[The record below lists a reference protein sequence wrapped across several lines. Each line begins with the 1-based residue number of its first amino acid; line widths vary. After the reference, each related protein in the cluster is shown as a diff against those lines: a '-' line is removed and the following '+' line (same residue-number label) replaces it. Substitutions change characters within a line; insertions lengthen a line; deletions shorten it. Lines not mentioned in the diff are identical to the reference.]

1 MKKRKQTCFRDE
13 IRKSLIFHALAPCFI
28 SLVVLLLVFTA
39 VGSQQI
45 IRKSRTMLE
54 HFSGEFEGVID
65 SYVDENKRMAG
76 ELDVEQFKGLPT
88 YKTEAVSEIYR
99 HSCANKAWLKSFLS
113 SPSNFTYRGD
123 YYLFDR
129 DRNLV
134 FSTNSQSNV
143 IQYIGNYLPWN
154 TTDQNDS
161 KNDCIFI
168 YDNTVIDGRALPAW
182 LMFQTVVKDGR
193 LQGYSGFV
201 LKADAFKERLGN
213 MEQPVLLI
221 NKFNRLFTDGVSR
234 FQNDRGKLVE
244 EFRDGGSMV
253 HLENRWYY
261 TDSVSVLDEEASV
274 QVIYDCTSFVQ
285 LCLMSLVLVGFLA
298 LAVTLAIYRSAGKVA
313 DKKTEI
319 IYDLIGALDQVEKG
333 DLDVS
338 LEITSGDEF
347 ERIGHSFNTMIGSI
361 RHLLARHQEL
371 AKENMLAT
379 VQILES
385 QFNPHFLFNT
395 LESIRYMIKFGPGEA
410 EKMLVSL
417 SRMLRYSIQN
427 GKDVVT
433 VKEEMDFISRYLQV
447 MLYRY
452 GDRLRYSIDLEEGSR
467 NASIPR
473 MTLQPIVENSI
484 KYGFGEDRD
493 CLEIRISTRIQNEV
507 LSVIISDDG
516 VGIRTELL
524 EKLKAN
530 LDQGQNQTDHI
541 GIYNVH
547 KRIRLV
553 YGSGYG
559 VGIDSEM
566 EKGTV
571 VTLRVPCEE

>member
-1 MKKRKQTCFRDE
+1 MEKRKQTCFRDE

-45 IRKSRTMLE
+45 IRKSRAMLE
-54 HFSGEFEGVID
+54 HFSAEFEGVID
-65 SYVDENKRMAG
+65 SYVDENKKMAG
-76 ELDVEQFKGLPT
+76 ELDVELFKGQPS
-88 YKTEAVSEIYR
+88 YKTEAVSDIYR
-99 HSCANKAWLKSFLS
+99 FL
-113 SPSNFTYRGD
+113 NGQVYRGD
-123 YYLFDR
+123 YYLFDQE
-129 DRNLV
+129 RNLV
-134 FSTNSQSNV
+134 FSTNSQPNV

-234 FQNDRGKLVE
+234 FQNDRGKLAE
-244 EFRDGGSMV
+244 EFRGGGMV

-261 TDSVSVLDEEASV
+261 TGSVSVLDEEASV

-371 AKENMLAT
+371 AKENLLAT

-467 NASIPR
+467 GASIPR

-493 CLEIRISTRIQNEV
+493 CLEIRISTRIQKGV
-507 LSVIISDDG
+507 LSVIIADDG
-516 VGIRTELL
+516 VGIRPELL
-524 EKLKAN
+524 EELKAN

-553 YGSGYG
+553 YGSRYG
-559 VGIDSEM
+559 VGIDSKIE
-566 EKGTV
+566 EGTV

>member
-45 IRKSRTMLE
+45 IRKSRTMME
-54 HFSGEFEGVID
+54 HFSREFEGVID

-76 ELDVEQFKGLPT
+76 ELDMELFKAQPA
-88 YKTEAVSEIYR
+88 YKTESVSEIYR
-99 HSCANKAWLKSFLS
+99 FL
-113 SPSNFTYRGD
+113 NGQVYRGD
-123 YYLFDR
+123 YYLFDQE
-129 DRNLV
+129 RNLV
-134 FSTNSQSNV
+134 FSTNSQANV

-168 YDNTVIDGRALPAW
+168 YDNTVIDGRSLPAW

-244 EFRDGGSMV
+244 EFRDGGIMV

-261 TDSVSVLDEEASV
+261 TDSVSVLDGEASV

-285 LCLMSLVLVGFLA
+285 LCFMSLVLVGFLA

-338 LEITSGDEF
+338 LNITSGDEF

-452 GDRLRYSIDLEEGSR
+452 GDRLKYSIDLEEGSR
-467 NASIPR
+467 GASIPR
-473 MTLQPIVENSI
+473 MILQPIVENSI

-493 CLEIRISTRIQNEV
+493 CLEIRISTRIQEGV

-516 VGIRTELL
+516 VGIRPKLL
-524 EKLKAN
+524 EELRAN

-553 YGSGYG
+553 YGSRYG
-559 VGIDSEM
+559 VDIDSIM

-571 VTLRVPCEE
+571 VTLRVPREE

>member
-1 MKKRKQTCFRDE
+1 MEKRKQTCFRDE

-45 IRKSRTMLE
+45 IRKSRAMLE
-54 HFSGEFEGVID
+54 HFSAEFEGVID
-65 SYVDENKRMAG
+65 SYVDENKKMAG
-76 ELDVEQFKGLPT
+76 ELDVELFKGRPS
-88 YKTEAVSEIYR
+88 YKTEAVSDIYR
-99 HSCANKAWLKSFLS
+99 FL
-113 SPSNFTYRGD
+113 NGQVYRGD
-123 YYLFDR
+123 YYLFDQE
-129 DRNLV
+129 RNLV
-134 FSTNSQSNV
+134 FSTNSQPNV

-234 FQNDRGKLVE
+234 FQNDRGKLAE
-244 EFRDGGSMV
+244 EFRGGGMV

-261 TDSVSVLDEEASV
+261 TGSVSVLDEEASV

-285 LCLMSLVLVGFLA
+285 LCLMSLVLMGFLA

-371 AKENMLAT
+371 AKENLLAT

-467 NASIPR
+467 GASIPR

-493 CLEIRISTRIQNEV
+493 CLEIRISTRIQKGV
-507 LSVIISDDG
+507 LSVIIADDG
-516 VGIRTELL
+516 VGIRPELL
-524 EKLKAN
+524 EELKAN

-553 YGSGYG
+553 YGSRYG
-559 VGIDSEM
+559 VGIDSKIE
-566 EKGTV
+566 EGTV

>member
-1 MKKRKQTCFRDE
+1 MEKRKQTCFRDE

-45 IRKSRTMLE
+45 IRKSRAMLE
-54 HFSGEFEGVID
+54 HFSAEFEGVID
-65 SYVDENKRMAG
+65 SYVDENKKMAG
-76 ELDVEQFKGLPT
+76 ELDVELFKGRPS
-88 YKTEAVSEIYR
+88 YKTEAVSDIYR
-99 HSCANKAWLKSFLS
+99 FL
-113 SPSNFTYRGD
+113 NGQVYRGD
-123 YYLFDR
+123 YYLFDQE
-129 DRNLV
+129 RNLV
-134 FSTNSQSNV
+134 FSTNSQPNV

-244 EFRDGGSMV
+244 EFRGSSMV

-261 TDSVSVLDEEASV
+261 TGSVSVLDEEASV

-333 DLDVS
+333 DLDVF
-338 LEITSGDEF
+338 LKITSGDEF

-371 AKENMLAT
+371 AKENLLAT

-467 NASIPR
+467 GASIPR

-493 CLEIRISTRIQNEV
+493 SLEIRISTRIQKGV
-507 LSVIISDDG
+507 LSVIIADDG
-516 VGIRTELL
+516 VGIRPELL
-524 EKLKAN
+524 EELKAN

-553 YGSGYG
+553 YGSRYG
-559 VGIDSEM
+559 VGIDSKIE
-566 EKGTV
+566 EGTV

>member
-1 MKKRKQTCFRDE
+1 MEKRKQTCFRDE

-45 IRKSRTMLE
+45 IRKSRAMLE
-54 HFSGEFEGVID
+54 HFSAEFEGVID
-65 SYVDENKRMAG
+65 SYVDENKKMAG
-76 ELDVEQFKGLPT
+76 ELDVELFKGRPS
-88 YKTEAVSEIYR
+88 YKTEAVSDIYR
-99 HSCANKAWLKSFLS
+99 FL
-113 SPSNFTYRGD
+113 NGQVYRGD
-123 YYLFDR
+123 YYLFDQE
-129 DRNLV
+129 RNLV
-134 FSTNSQSNV
+134 FSTNSQPNV

-234 FQNDRGKLVE
+234 FQNDRGKLAE
-244 EFRDGGSMV
+244 EFRGGGMV

-261 TDSVSVLDEEASV
+261 TGSVSVLDEEASV

-285 LCLMSLVLVGFLA
+285 LCLMSLVLMGFLA

-338 LEITSGDEF
+338 LKITSGDEF

-371 AKENMLAT
+371 AKENLLAT

-473 MTLQPIVENSI
+473 MALQPIVENSI

-507 LSVIISDDG
+507 LSVIILDDG
-516 VGIRTELL
+516 VGISTELL

>member
-1 MKKRKQTCFRDE
+1 MEKRKQTCFRDE

-45 IRKSRTMLE
+45 IRKSRAMLE
-54 HFSGEFEGVID
+54 HFSAEFEGVID
-65 SYVDENKRMAG
+65 SYVDENKKMAG
-76 ELDVEQFKGLPT
+76 ELDVELFKGRPS
-88 YKTEAVSEIYR
+88 YKTEAVSDIYR
-99 HSCANKAWLKSFLS
+99 FL
-113 SPSNFTYRGD
+113 NGQVYRGD
-123 YYLFDR
+123 YYLFDQE
-129 DRNLV
+129 RNLV
-134 FSTNSQSNV
+134 FSTNSQPNV

-234 FQNDRGKLVE
+234 FQNDRGKLAE
-244 EFRDGGSMV
+244 EFRGGGMV

-261 TDSVSVLDEEASV
+261 TGSVSVLDEEASV

-285 LCLMSLVLVGFLA
+285 LCLMSLVLMGFLA

-338 LEITSGDEF
+338 LKITSGDEF

-371 AKENMLAT
+371 AKENLLAT

-467 NASIPR
+467 GASIPR

-493 CLEIRISTRIQNEV
+493 CLEIRISTRIQKGV
-507 LSVIISDDG
+507 LSVIIADDG
-516 VGIRTELL
+516 VGIRPELL
-524 EKLKAN
+524 EELKAN

-541 GIYNVH
+541 DIYNVH

-553 YGSGYG
+553 YGSRYG
-559 VGIDSEM
+559 VGIDSKIE
-566 EKGTV
+566 EGTV

>member
-1 MKKRKQTCFRDE
+1 MEKRKQTCFRDE

-45 IRKSRTMLE
+45 IRKSRAMLE
-54 HFSGEFEGVID
+54 HFSAEFEGVID
-65 SYVDENKRMAG
+65 SYVDENKKMAG
-76 ELDVEQFKGLPT
+76 ELDVELFKGRPS
-88 YKTEAVSEIYR
+88 YKTEAVSDIYR
-99 HSCANKAWLKSFLS
+99 FL
-113 SPSNFTYRGD
+113 NGQVYRGD
-123 YYLFDR
+123 YYLFDQE
-129 DRNLV
+129 RNLV
-134 FSTNSQSNV
+134 FSTNSQPNV

-234 FQNDRGKLVE
+234 FQNDRGKLAE
-244 EFRDGGSMV
+244 EFRGGMV

-261 TDSVSVLDEEASV
+261 TGSVSVLDEEASV

-285 LCLMSLVLVGFLA
+285 LCLMSLVLMGFLA

-338 LEITSGDEF
+338 LKITSGDEF

-371 AKENMLAT
+371 AKENLLAT

-467 NASIPR
+467 GASIPR

-493 CLEIRISTRIQNEV
+493 CLEIRISTRIQKGV
-507 LSVIISDDG
+507 LSVIIADDG
-516 VGIRTELL
+516 VGIRPELL
-524 EKLKAN
+524 EELKAN

-553 YGSGYG
+553 YGSRYG
-559 VGIDSEM
+559 VGIDSKIE
-566 EKGTV
+566 EGTV

>member
-45 IRKSRTMLE
+45 IRKSRAMLE
-54 HFSGEFEGVID
+54 HFSAEFEGVID
-65 SYVDENKRMAG
+65 SYVDENKKMAG
-76 ELDVEQFKGLPT
+76 ELDVELFKGRPS
-88 YKTEAVSEIYR
+88 YKTEAVSDIYR
-99 HSCANKAWLKSFLS
+99 FL
-113 SPSNFTYRGD
+113 NGQVYRGD
-123 YYLFDR
+123 YYLFDQE
-129 DRNLV
+129 RNLV
-134 FSTNSQSNV
+134 FSTNSQPNV

-234 FQNDRGKLVE
+234 FQNDRGKLAE
-244 EFRDGGSMV
+244 EFRGGGMV

-261 TDSVSVLDEEASV
+261 TGSVSVLDEEASV

-285 LCLMSLVLVGFLA
+285 LCLMSLVLMGFLA

-338 LEITSGDEF
+338 LKITSGDEF

-467 NASIPR
+467 GASIPR

-484 KYGFGEDRD
+484 KNGFGEDRD
-493 CLEIRISTRIQNEV
+493 CLEIRISTRIQKGV
-507 LSVIISDDG
+507 LSVIIADDG
-516 VGIRTELL
+516 VGIRPELL
-524 EKLKAN
+524 EELKAN

-553 YGSGYG
+553 YGSRYG
-559 VGIDSEM
+559 VGIDSKIE
-566 EKGTV
+566 EGTV

>member
-1 MKKRKQTCFRDE
+1 MEKRKQTCFRDE

-76 ELDVEQFKGLPT
+76 ELDVEQFKGLSS

-99 HSCANKAWLKSFLS
+99 FL
-113 SPSNFTYRGD
+113 NGQVYRGD

-395 LESIRYMIKFGPGEA
+395 LESIRYMIKFGPGEE

-473 MTLQPIVENSI
+473 MALQPIVENSI

-516 VGIRTELL
+516 VGISTELL

>member
-1 MKKRKQTCFRDE
+1 MEKRKQTCFRDE

-45 IRKSRTMLE
+45 IRKSRAMLE
-54 HFSGEFEGVID
+54 HFSAEFEGVID
-65 SYVDENKRMAG
+65 SYVDENKKMAG
-76 ELDVEQFKGLPT
+76 ELDVELFKGQPS
-88 YKTEAVSEIYR
+88 YKTEAVSDIYR
-99 HSCANKAWLKSFLS
+99 FL
-113 SPSNFTYRGD
+113 NGQVYRGD
-123 YYLFDR
+123 YYLFDQE
-129 DRNLV
+129 RNLV
-134 FSTNSQSNV
+134 FSTNSQPNV

-234 FQNDRGKLVE
+234 FQNDRGKLAE
-244 EFRDGGSMV
+244 EFRGGGMV

-261 TDSVSVLDEEASV
+261 TGSVSVLDEEASV

-285 LCLMSLVLVGFLA
+285 ICLMSLVLMGFLA

-467 NASIPR
+467 GASIPR

-493 CLEIRISTRIQNEV
+493 CLEIRISTRIQKGV
-507 LSVIISDDG
+507 LSVIIADDG
-516 VGIRTELL
+516 VGIRPELL
-524 EKLKAN
+524 EELKAN

>member
-76 ELDVEQFKGLPT
+76 ELDVEQFKGLPS

-99 HSCANKAWLKSFLS
+99 FL
-113 SPSNFTYRGD
+113 NGQVYRGD

-379 VQILES
+379 VQILEYRS
-385 QFNPHFLFNT
+385 SDKPGTGNT

-473 MTLQPIVENSI
+473 MALQPIVENSI

-507 LSVIISDDG
+507 LFVIISDDG
-516 VGIRTELL
+516 VGISTELL
-524 EKLKAN
+524 ERLKAN

>member
-1 MKKRKQTCFRDE
+1 MEKRKQTCFRDE

-45 IRKSRTMLE
+45 IRKSRAMLE
-54 HFSGEFEGVID
+54 HFSAEFEGVID
-65 SYVDENKRMAG
+65 SYVDENKKMAG
-76 ELDVEQFKGLPT
+76 ELDVELFKGRPS
-88 YKTEAVSEIYR
+88 YKTEAVSDIYR
-99 HSCANKAWLKSFLS
+99 FL
-113 SPSNFTYRGD
+113 NGQVYRGD
-123 YYLFDR
+123 YYLFDQE
-129 DRNLV
+129 RNLV
-134 FSTNSQSNV
+134 FSTNSQPNV

-234 FQNDRGKLVE
+234 FQNDRGKLAE
-244 EFRDGGSMV
+244 EFRGGGMV

-261 TDSVSVLDEEASV
+261 TGSVSVLDEEASV

-285 LCLMSLVLVGFLA
+285 LCLMSLVLMGFLA

-452 GDRLRYSIDLEEGSR
+452 GDRLKYSIDLEEGSKG
-467 NASIPR
+467 ASIPR

-493 CLEIRISTRIQNEV
+493 CLEIRISTRIQKGV
-507 LSVIISDDG
+507 LSVIIADDG
-516 VGIRTELL
+516 VGIRPELL
-524 EKLKAN
+524 EELKAN

>member
-45 IRKSRTMLE
+45 IRKSRTMME
-54 HFSGEFEGVID
+54 HFSREFEGVID

-76 ELDVEQFKGLPT
+76 ELDMELFKAQPA
-88 YKTEAVSEIYR
+88 YKTESVSEIYR
-99 HSCANKAWLKSFLS
+99 FL
-113 SPSNFTYRGD
+113 NGQVYRGD
-123 YYLFDR
+123 YYLFDQE
-129 DRNLV
+129 RNLV
-134 FSTNSQSNV
+134 FSTNSQANV

-168 YDNTVIDGRALPAW
+168 YDNTVIDGRSLPAW

-244 EFRDGGSMV
+244 EFRDGGIMV

-261 TDSVSVLDEEASV
+261 TDSVSVLDGEASV

-285 LCLMSLVLVGFLA
+285 LCFMSLVLVGFLA

-338 LEITSGDEF
+338 LNITSGDEF

-452 GDRLRYSIDLEEGSR
+452 GDRLKYSIDLEAGSR
-467 NASIPR
+467 GASIPR
-473 MTLQPIVENSI
+473 MILQPIVENSI

-493 CLEIRISTRIQNEV
+493 CLEIRISTRIQEGV

-516 VGIRTELL
+516 VGIRPKLL
-524 EKLKAN
+524 EELRAN

-553 YGSGYG
+553 YGSRYG
-559 VGIDSEM
+559 VDIDSIM

-571 VTLRVPCEE
+571 VTLRVPREE

>member
-1 MKKRKQTCFRDE
+1 MEKRKQTCFRDE

-45 IRKSRTMLE
+45 IRKSRAMLE
-54 HFSGEFEGVID
+54 HFSAEFEGVID
-65 SYVDENKRMAG
+65 SYVDENKKMAG
-76 ELDVEQFKGLPT
+76 ELDVELFKGRPS
-88 YKTEAVSEIYR
+88 YKTEAVSDIYR
-99 HSCANKAWLKSFLS
+99 FL
-113 SPSNFTYRGD
+113 NGQVYRGD
-123 YYLFDR
+123 YYLFDQE
-129 DRNLV
+129 RNLV
-134 FSTNSQSNV
+134 FSTNSQPNV

-234 FQNDRGKLVE
+234 FQNDRGKLAE
-244 EFRDGGSMV
+244 EFRGGGMV

-261 TDSVSVLDEEASV
+261 TGSVSVLDEEASV

-285 LCLMSLVLVGFLA
+285 LCLMSLVLMGFLA

-338 LEITSGDEF
+338 LKITSGDEF

-371 AKENMLAT
+371 AKENLLAT

-467 NASIPR
+467 GASIPR

-553 YGSGYG
+553 YGSRYG
-559 VGIDSEM
+559 VGIDSKIE
-566 EKGTV
+566 EGTV

>member
-1 MKKRKQTCFRDE
+1 MEKRKQTCFRDE

-45 IRKSRTMLE
+45 IRKSRAMLE
-54 HFSGEFEGVID
+54 HFSAEFEGVID
-65 SYVDENKRMAG
+65 SYVDENKKMAG
-76 ELDVEQFKGLPT
+76 ELDVELFKGRPS
-88 YKTEAVSEIYR
+88 YKTEAVSDIYR
-99 HSCANKAWLKSFLS
+99 FL
-113 SPSNFTYRGD
+113 NGQVYRGD
-123 YYLFDR
+123 YYLFDQE
-129 DRNLV
+129 RNLV
-134 FSTNSQSNV
+134 FSTNSQPNV

-234 FQNDRGKLVE
+234 FQNDRGKLAE
-244 EFRDGGSMV
+244 EFRGGGMV

-261 TDSVSVLDEEASV
+261 TGSVSVLDEEASV

-298 LAVTLAIYRSAGKVA
+298 LAVTLAIYRSVGKVA

-338 LEITSGDEF
+338 LKITSGDEF

-371 AKENMLAT
+371 AKENLLAT

-467 NASIPR
+467 GASIPR

-493 CLEIRISTRIQNEV
+493 CLEIRISTRIQKGV
-507 LSVIISDDG
+507 LSVIIADDG
-516 VGIRTELL
+516 VGIRPELL
-524 EKLKAN
+524 EELKAN

-553 YGSGYG
+553 YGSRYG
-559 VGIDSEM
+559 VGIDSKIE
-566 EKGTV
+566 EGTV
-571 VTLRVPCEE
+571 VALRVPCEE

>member
-1 MKKRKQTCFRDE
+1 MEKRKQTCFRDE

-45 IRKSRTMLE
+45 IRKSRAMLE
-54 HFSGEFEGVID
+54 HFSAEFEGVID
-65 SYVDENKRMAG
+65 SYVDENKKMAG
-76 ELDVEQFKGLPT
+76 ELDVELFKGRPS
-88 YKTEAVSEIYR
+88 YKTEAVSDIYR
-99 HSCANKAWLKSFLS
+99 FL
-113 SPSNFTYRGD
+113 NGQVYRGD
-123 YYLFDR
+123 YYLFDQE
-129 DRNLV
+129 RNLV
-134 FSTNSQSNV
+134 FSTNSQPNV

-234 FQNDRGKLVE
+234 FQNDRGKLAE
-244 EFRDGGSMV
+244 EFRGGGMV

-261 TDSVSVLDEEASV
+261 TGSVSVLDEEASV

-285 LCLMSLVLVGFLA
+285 LCLMSLVLMGFLA

-313 DKKTEI
+313 DKKMEI

-338 LEITSGDEF
+338 LKITSGDEF

-371 AKENMLAT
+371 AKENLLAT

-467 NASIPR
+467 GASIPR

-493 CLEIRISTRIQNEV
+493 CLEIRISTRIQKGV
-507 LSVIISDDG
+507 LSVIIADDG
-516 VGIRTELL
+516 VGIRPELL
-524 EKLKAN
+524 EELKAN

-553 YGSGYG
+553 YGSRYG
-559 VGIDSEM
+559 VGIDSKIE
-566 EKGTV
+566 EGTV

>member
-1 MKKRKQTCFRDE
+1 M
-13 IRKSLIFHALAPCFI
+13 
-28 SLVVLLLVFTA
+28 
-39 VGSQQI
+39 
-45 IRKSRTMLE
+45 
-54 HFSGEFEGVID
+54 
-65 SYVDENKRMAG
+65 
-76 ELDVEQFKGLPT
+76 
-88 YKTEAVSEIYR
+88 
-99 HSCANKAWLKSFLS
+99 
-113 SPSNFTYRGD
+113 
-123 YYLFDR
+123 
-129 DRNLV
+129 
-134 FSTNSQSNV
+134 
-143 IQYIGNYLPWN
+143 
-154 TTDQNDS
+154 
-161 KNDCIFI
+161 
-168 YDNTVIDGRALPAW
+168 IDGRALPAW

-473 MTLQPIVENSI
+473 MALQPIVENSI

>member
-1 MKKRKQTCFRDE
+1 MEKRKQTCFRDE

-45 IRKSRTMLE
+45 IRKSRAMLE
-54 HFSGEFEGVID
+54 HFSAEFEGVID
-65 SYVDENKRMAG
+65 SYVDENKKMAG
-76 ELDVEQFKGLPT
+76 ELDVELFKGQPS
-88 YKTEAVSEIYR
+88 YKTEAVSDIYR
-99 HSCANKAWLKSFLS
+99 FL
-113 SPSNFTYRGD
+113 NGQVYRGD
-123 YYLFDR
+123 YYLFDQE
-129 DRNLV
+129 RNLV
-134 FSTNSQSNV
+134 FSTNSQPNV

-234 FQNDRGKLVE
+234 FQNDRGKLAE
-244 EFRDGGSMV
+244 EFRGGGMV

-261 TDSVSVLDEEASV
+261 TGSVSVLDEEASV

-338 LEITSGDEF
+338 LKITSGDEF

-371 AKENMLAT
+371 AKENLLAT

-467 NASIPR
+467 GASIPR

-493 CLEIRISTRIQNEV
+493 CLEIRISTRIQKGV
-507 LSVIISDDG
+507 LSVIIADDG
-516 VGIRTELL
+516 VGIRPELL
-524 EKLKAN
+524 EELKAN
-530 LDQGQNQTDHI
+530 QDQGQNQTDHI

-553 YGSGYG
+553 YGSRYG
-559 VGIDSEM
+559 VGIDSKIE
-566 EKGTV
+566 EGTV

>member
-1 MKKRKQTCFRDE
+1 MEKRKQTCFRDE

-45 IRKSRTMLE
+45 IRKSRAMLD
-54 HFSGEFEGVID
+54 HFSAEFEGVID
-65 SYVDENKRMAG
+65 SYVDENKKMAG
-76 ELDVEQFKGLPT
+76 ELDVELFKGQPS
-88 YKTEAVSEIYR
+88 YKTEAVADIYR
-99 HSCANKAWLKSFLS
+99 FL
-113 SPSNFTYRGD
+113 NGQVYRGD
-123 YYLFDR
+123 YYLFDQE
-129 DRNLV
+129 RNLV
-134 FSTNSQSNV
+134 FSTNSQPNV

-234 FQNDRGKLVE
+234 FQNDRGKLAE
-244 EFRDGGSMV
+244 EFRGGGMV

-261 TDSVSVLDEEASV
+261 TGSVSVLDEEASV

-338 LEITSGDEF
+338 LKITSGDEF

-371 AKENMLAT
+371 AKENLLAT

-467 NASIPR
+467 GASIPR

-493 CLEIRISTRIQNEV
+493 CLEIRISTRIQKGV
-507 LSVIISDDG
+507 LSVIIADDG
-516 VGIRTELL
+516 VGIRPELL
-524 EKLKAN
+524 EELKAN

-553 YGSGYG
+553 YGSRYG
-559 VGIDSEM
+559 VGIDSKIE
-566 EKGTV
+566 EGTV

>member
-1 MKKRKQTCFRDE
+1 
-13 IRKSLIFHALAPCFI
+13 
-28 SLVVLLLVFTA
+28 
-39 VGSQQI
+39 
-45 IRKSRTMLE
+45 
-54 HFSGEFEGVID
+54 
-65 SYVDENKRMAG
+65 
-76 ELDVEQFKGLPT
+76 
-88 YKTEAVSEIYR
+88 
-99 HSCANKAWLKSFLS
+99 
-113 SPSNFTYRGD
+113 
-123 YYLFDR
+123 
-129 DRNLV
+129 
-134 FSTNSQSNV
+134 
-143 IQYIGNYLPWN
+143 
-154 TTDQNDS
+154 
-161 KNDCIFI
+161 
-168 YDNTVIDGRALPAW
+168 
-182 LMFQTVVKDGR
+182 MFQTVVKDGR

-473 MTLQPIVENSI
+473 MALQPIVENSI

-516 VGIRTELL
+516 VGISTELL

-566 EKGTV
+566 ERGQW
-571 VTLRVPCEE
+571 

>member
-1 MKKRKQTCFRDE
+1 
-13 IRKSLIFHALAPCFI
+13 
-28 SLVVLLLVFTA
+28 
-39 VGSQQI
+39 
-45 IRKSRTMLE
+45 
-54 HFSGEFEGVID
+54 
-65 SYVDENKRMAG
+65 
-76 ELDVEQFKGLPT
+76 
-88 YKTEAVSEIYR
+88 
-99 HSCANKAWLKSFLS
+99 
-113 SPSNFTYRGD
+113 
-123 YYLFDR
+123 
-129 DRNLV
+129 
-134 FSTNSQSNV
+134 
-143 IQYIGNYLPWN
+143 
-154 TTDQNDS
+154 
-161 KNDCIFI
+161 
-168 YDNTVIDGRALPAW
+168 
-182 LMFQTVVKDGR
+182 MFQTVVKDGR

-473 MTLQPIVENSI
+473 MALQPIVENSI

-516 VGIRTELL
+516 VGISTELL

>member
-45 IRKSRTMLE
+45 IRKSRAMLE
-54 HFSGEFEGVID
+54 HFSAEFEGVID
-65 SYVDENKRMAG
+65 SYVDENKKMAG
-76 ELDVEQFKGLPT
+76 ELDVELFKGRPS
-88 YKTEAVSEIYR
+88 YKTEAVSDIYR
-99 HSCANKAWLKSFLS
+99 FL
-113 SPSNFTYRGD
+113 NGQVYRGD
-123 YYLFDR
+123 YYLFDQE
-129 DRNLV
+129 RNLV
-134 FSTNSQSNV
+134 FSTNSQPNV

-234 FQNDRGKLVE
+234 FQNDRGKLAE
-244 EFRDGGSMV
+244 EFRGGGME

-261 TDSVSVLDEEASV
+261 TGSVSVLDEEASV

-338 LEITSGDEF
+338 LKITSGDEF

-467 NASIPR
+467 GASIPR

-493 CLEIRISTRIQNEV
+493 CLEIRISTRIQKGV
-507 LSVIISDDG
+507 LSVIIADDG
-516 VGIRTELL
+516 VGIRPELL
-524 EKLKAN
+524 EELKAN

-553 YGSGYG
+553 YGSRYG
-559 VGIDSEM
+559 VGIDSKIE
-566 EKGTV
+566 EGTV

>member
-1 MKKRKQTCFRDE
+1 MEKRKQTCFRDE

-45 IRKSRTMLE
+45 IRKSRAMLE
-54 HFSGEFEGVID
+54 HFSAEFEGVID
-65 SYVDENKRMAG
+65 SYVDENKKMAG
-76 ELDVEQFKGLPT
+76 ELDVELFKGRPS
-88 YKTEAVSEIYR
+88 YKTEAVSDIYR
-99 HSCANKAWLKSFLS
+99 FL
-113 SPSNFTYRGD
+113 NGQVYRGD
-123 YYLFDR
+123 YYLFDQE
-129 DRNLV
+129 RNLV
-134 FSTNSQSNV
+134 FSTNSQPNV

-234 FQNDRGKLVE
+234 FQNDRGKLAE
-244 EFRDGGSMV
+244 EFRGGGMV

-261 TDSVSVLDEEASV
+261 TGSVSVLDEEASV

-285 LCLMSLVLVGFLA
+285 LCLMSLVLMGFLA

-467 NASIPR
+467 GASIPR

-493 CLEIRISTRIQNEV
+493 CLEIRISTRIQKGV
-507 LSVIISDDG
+507 LSVIIADDG
-516 VGIRTELL
+516 VGIRPELL
-524 EKLKAN
+524 EELKAN

-553 YGSGYG
+553 YGSRYG
-559 VGIDSEM
+559 VGIDSKIE
-566 EKGTV
+566 EGTV

>member
-1 MKKRKQTCFRDE
+1 MEKRKQTCFRDE

-45 IRKSRTMLE
+45 IRKSRAMLE
-54 HFSGEFEGVID
+54 HFSAEFEGVID
-65 SYVDENKRMAG
+65 SYVDENKKMAG
-76 ELDVEQFKGLPT
+76 ELDVELFKGRPS
-88 YKTEAVSEIYR
+88 YKTEAVSDIYR
-99 HSCANKAWLKSFLS
+99 FL
-113 SPSNFTYRGD
+113 NGQVYRGD
-123 YYLFDR
+123 YYLFDQE
-129 DRNLV
+129 RNLV
-134 FSTNSQSNV
+134 FSTNSQPNV

-234 FQNDRGKLVE
+234 FQNDRGKLAE
-244 EFRDGGSMV
+244 EFRGGGMV

-261 TDSVSVLDEEASV
+261 TGSVSVLDEEASV

-285 LCLMSLVLVGFLA
+285 LCLMSLVLMGFLA

-338 LEITSGDEF
+338 LKITSGDEF

-371 AKENMLAT
+371 AKENLLAT

-467 NASIPR
+467 GASIPR

-493 CLEIRISTRIQNEV
+493 CLEIRISTRIQKGV
-507 LSVIISDDG
+507 LSVIIADDG
-516 VGIRTELL
+516 VGIRPELL
-524 EKLKAN
+524 EELKAN

-559 VGIDSEM
+559 VGIDSKIE
-566 EKGTV
+566 EGTV

>member
-1 MKKRKQTCFRDE
+1 MGLAQLTETALFRG
-13 IRKSLIFHALAPCFI
+13 IA
-28 SLVVLLLVFTA
+28 
-39 VGSQQI
+39 
-45 IRKSRTMLE
+45 
-54 HFSGEFEGVID
+54 
-65 SYVDENKRMAG
+65 
-76 ELDVEQFKGLPT
+76 
-88 YKTEAVSEIYR
+88 
-99 HSCANKAWLKSFLS
+99 
-113 SPSNFTYRGD
+113 
-123 YYLFDR
+123 
-129 DRNLV
+129 
-134 FSTNSQSNV
+134 
-143 IQYIGNYLPWN
+143 
-154 TTDQNDS
+154 
-161 KNDCIFI
+161 
-168 YDNTVIDGRALPAW
+168 
-182 LMFQTVVKDGR
+182 
-193 LQGYSGFV
+193 
-201 LKADAFKERLGN
+201 
-213 MEQPVLLI
+213 
-221 NKFNRLFTDGVSR
+221 
-234 FQNDRGKLVE
+234 
-244 EFRDGGSMV
+244 
-253 HLENRWYY
+253 
-261 TDSVSVLDEEASV
+261 
-274 QVIYDCTSFVQ
+274 
-285 LCLMSLVLVGFLA
+285 
-298 LAVTLAIYRSAGKVA
+298 
-313 DKKTEI
+313 
-319 IYDLIGALDQVEKG
+319 
-333 DLDVS
+333 
-338 LEITSGDEF
+338 
-347 ERIGHSFNTMIGSI
+347 
-361 RHLLARHQEL
+361 
-371 AKENMLAT
+371 
-379 VQILES
+379 
-385 QFNPHFLFNT
+385 
-395 LESIRYMIKFGPGEA
+395 PGEA

>member
-1 MKKRKQTCFRDE
+1 MEKRKQTCFRDE

-45 IRKSRTMLE
+45 IRKSRAMLE
-54 HFSGEFEGVID
+54 HFSAEFEGVID
-65 SYVDENKRMAG
+65 SYVDENKKMAG
-76 ELDVEQFKGLPT
+76 ELDVELFKGQPS
-88 YKTEAVSEIYR
+88 YKTEAVSDIYR
-99 HSCANKAWLKSFLS
+99 FL
-113 SPSNFTYRGD
+113 NGQVYRGD
-123 YYLFDR
+123 YYLFDQE
-129 DRNLV
+129 RNLV
-134 FSTNSQSNV
+134 FSTNSQPNV

-221 NKFNRLFTDGVSR
+221 NKFNRLFIDGVSR
-234 FQNDRGKLVE
+234 FQNDRGKLAE
-244 EFRDGGSMV
+244 EFRGGGMV

-261 TDSVSVLDEEASV
+261 TGSVSVLDEEASV

-338 LEITSGDEF
+338 LKITSGDEF

-371 AKENMLAT
+371 AKENLLAT

-467 NASIPR
+467 GASIPR

-493 CLEIRISTRIQNEV
+493 CLEIRISTRIQKGV
-507 LSVIISDDG
+507 LSVIIADDG
-516 VGIRTELL
+516 VGIRPELL
-524 EKLKAN
+524 EELKAN

-553 YGSGYG
+553 YGSRYG
-559 VGIDSEM
+559 VGIDSKIE
-566 EKGTV
+566 EGTV

>member
-1 MKKRKQTCFRDE
+1 MEKRKQTCFRDE

-45 IRKSRTMLE
+45 IRKSRAMLE
-54 HFSGEFEGVID
+54 HFSAEFEGVID
-65 SYVDENKRMAG
+65 SYVDENKKMAG
-76 ELDVEQFKGLPT
+76 ELDVELFKGRPS
-88 YKTEAVSEIYR
+88 YKTEAVSDIYR
-99 HSCANKAWLKSFLS
+99 FL
-113 SPSNFTYRGD
+113 NGQVYRGD
-123 YYLFDR
+123 YYLFDQE
-129 DRNLV
+129 RNLV
-134 FSTNSQSNV
+134 FSTNTQPNV

-234 FQNDRGKLVE
+234 FQNDRGKLAE
-244 EFRDGGSMV
+244 EFRGGGSMV

-261 TDSVSVLDEEASV
+261 TGSVSVLDEEASV

-338 LEITSGDEF
+338 LKITSGDEF

-371 AKENMLAT
+371 AKENLLAT

-467 NASIPR
+467 GASIPR

-493 CLEIRISTRIQNEV
+493 CLEIRISTRIQKGV
-507 LSVIISDDG
+507 LSVIIADDG
-516 VGIRTELL
+516 VGIRPELL
-524 EKLKAN
+524 EELKAN

-553 YGSGYG
+553 YGGRYG
-559 VGIDSEM
+559 VGIDSKIE
-566 EKGTV
+566 EGTV

>member
-1 MKKRKQTCFRDE
+1 MEKRKQTCFRDE

-45 IRKSRTMLE
+45 IRKSRAMLE
-54 HFSGEFEGVID
+54 HFSAEFEGVID
-65 SYVDENKRMAG
+65 SYVDENKKMAG
-76 ELDVEQFKGLPT
+76 ELDVELFKGQPS
-88 YKTEAVSEIYR
+88 YKTEAVSDIYR
-99 HSCANKAWLKSFLS
+99 FL
-113 SPSNFTYRGD
+113 NGQVYRGD
-123 YYLFDR
+123 YYLFDQE
-129 DRNLV
+129 RNLV
-134 FSTNSQSNV
+134 FSTNSQPNV

-234 FQNDRGKLVE
+234 FQNDRGKLAE
-244 EFRDGGSMV
+244 EFRGGGMV

-261 TDSVSVLDEEASV
+261 TGSVSVLDEEASV

-338 LEITSGDEF
+338 LKITSGDEF

-371 AKENMLAT
+371 AKENLLAT

-467 NASIPR
+467 GASIPR

-493 CLEIRISTRIQNEV
+493 CLEIRISTRIQKGV
-507 LSVIISDDG
+507 LSVIIADDG
-516 VGIRTELL
+516 VGIRPELL
-524 EKLKAN
+524 EELKAN

-553 YGSGYG
+553 YGSRYG
-559 VGIDSEM
+559 VGIDSKIE
-566 EKGTV
+566 EGTV
-571 VTLRVPCEE
+571 MTLRVPCEE

>member
-1 MKKRKQTCFRDE
+1 M
-13 IRKSLIFHALAPCFI
+13 
-28 SLVVLLLVFTA
+28 
-39 VGSQQI
+39 
-45 IRKSRTMLE
+45 
-54 HFSGEFEGVID
+54 
-65 SYVDENKRMAG
+65 
-76 ELDVEQFKGLPT
+76 
-88 YKTEAVSEIYR
+88 
-99 HSCANKAWLKSFLS
+99 
-113 SPSNFTYRGD
+113 
-123 YYLFDR
+123 
-129 DRNLV
+129 
-134 FSTNSQSNV
+134 
-143 IQYIGNYLPWN
+143 
-154 TTDQNDS
+154 
-161 KNDCIFI
+161 
-168 YDNTVIDGRALPAW
+168 IDGRALPAW

-285 LCLMSLVLVGFLA
+285 LCLMSLVLAGFLA

-473 MTLQPIVENSI
+473 MALQPIVENSI

-516 VGIRTELL
+516 VGISTELL
-524 EKLKAN
+524 ERLKAN

>member
-1 MKKRKQTCFRDE
+1 MEKRKQTCFRDE

-45 IRKSRTMLE
+45 IRKSRAMLE
-54 HFSGEFEGVID
+54 HFSAEFEGVID
-65 SYVDENKRMAG
+65 SYVDENKKMAG
-76 ELDVEQFKGLPT
+76 ELDVELFKGRPS
-88 YKTEAVSEIYR
+88 YKTEAVSDIYR
-99 HSCANKAWLKSFLS
+99 FL
-113 SPSNFTYRGD
+113 NGQVYRGD
-123 YYLFDR
+123 YYLFDQE
-129 DRNLV
+129 RNLV
-134 FSTNSQSNV
+134 FSTNSQPNV

-168 YDNTVIDGRALPAW
+168 YDNTVLDGRALPAW

-234 FQNDRGKLVE
+234 FQNDRGKLAE
-244 EFRDGGSMV
+244 EFRGGGSMV

-261 TDSVSVLDEEASV
+261 TGSVSVLDEEASV

-319 IYDLIGALDQVEKG
+319 IYDLIGALDQVERG

-338 LEITSGDEF
+338 LKITSGDEF

-371 AKENMLAT
+371 AKENLLAT

-467 NASIPR
+467 GASIPR

-493 CLEIRISTRIQNEV
+493 CLEIRISTRIQKGV
-507 LSVIISDDG
+507 LSVIIADDG
-516 VGIRTELL
+516 VGIRPELL
-524 EKLKAN
+524 EELKAN

-553 YGSGYG
+553 YGGRYG
-559 VGIDSEM
+559 VGIDSKIE
-566 EKGTV
+566 EGTV

>member
-1 MKKRKQTCFRDE
+1 MEKRKQTCFRDE

-45 IRKSRTMLE
+45 IRKSRAMLE
-54 HFSGEFEGVID
+54 HFSAEFEGVID
-65 SYVDENKRMAG
+65 SYVDENKKMAG
-76 ELDVEQFKGLPT
+76 ELDVELFKGRPS
-88 YKTEAVSEIYR
+88 YKTEAVSDIYR
-99 HSCANKAWLKSFLS
+99 FL
-113 SPSNFTYRGD
+113 NGQVYRGD
-123 YYLFDR
+123 YYLFDQE
-129 DRNLV
+129 RNLV
-134 FSTNSQSNV
+134 FSTNSQPNV

-234 FQNDRGKLVE
+234 FQNDRGKLAE
-244 EFRDGGSMV
+244 EFRGGGMV

-261 TDSVSVLDEEASV
+261 TGSVSVLDEEASV

-371 AKENMLAT
+371 AKENLLAT

-467 NASIPR
+467 GASIPR

-493 CLEIRISTRIQNEV
+493 CLEIRISTRIQKGV
-507 LSVIISDDG
+507 LSVIIADDG
-516 VGIRTELL
+516 VGIRPELL
-524 EKLKAN
+524 EELKAN

-553 YGSGYG
+553 YGSRYG
-559 VGIDSEM
+559 VGIDSKIE
-566 EKGTV
+566 EGTV

>member
-1 MKKRKQTCFRDE
+1 MEKRKQTCFRDE

-45 IRKSRTMLE
+45 IRKSRAMLE
-54 HFSGEFEGVID
+54 HFSAEFEGVID
-65 SYVDENKRMAG
+65 SYVDENKKMAG
-76 ELDVEQFKGLPT
+76 ELDVELFKGRPS
-88 YKTEAVSEIYR
+88 YKTEAVSDIYR
-99 HSCANKAWLKSFLS
+99 FL
-113 SPSNFTYRGD
+113 NGQVYRGD
-123 YYLFDR
+123 YYLFDQE
-129 DRNLV
+129 RNLV
-134 FSTNSQSNV
+134 FSTNSQPNV

-234 FQNDRGKLVE
+234 FQNDRGKLAE
-244 EFRDGGSMV
+244 EFRGGGMV

-261 TDSVSVLDEEASV
+261 TGSVSVLDEEASV

-338 LEITSGDEF
+338 LKITSGDEF

-371 AKENMLAT
+371 AKENLLAT

-467 NASIPR
+467 GASIPR

-553 YGSGYG
+553 YGSRYG
-559 VGIDSEM
+559 VGIDSKIE
-566 EKGTV
+566 EGTV

>member
-13 IRKSLIFHALAPCFI
+13 IRKSLIFYALAPCFI

-54 HFSGEFEGVID
+54 HFSAEFEDVID
-65 SYVDENKRMAG
+65 SYVDENKEMAG
-76 ELDVEQFKGLPT
+76 ELDVELFKGHPS
-88 YKTEAVSEIYR
+88 YKTEAVSDIYR
-99 HSCANKAWLKSFLS
+99 FLNS
-113 SPSNFTYRGD
+113 QVYRGD
-123 YYLFDR
+123 YYLFDQE
-129 DRNLV
+129 RNLV
-134 FSTNSQSNV
+134 FSTNSQPNV

-244 EFRDGGSMV
+244 ELRDGGSMV

-261 TDSVSVLDEEASV
+261 TGSVSVLDGEASV

-452 GDRLRYSIDLEEGSR
+452 GDRLKYSIDLEEGSR
-467 NASIPR
+467 GASIPR

-493 CLEIRISTRIQNEV
+493 CLEIRISTRIQKEV
-507 LSVIISDDG
+507 LSVIIEDDG
-516 VGIRTELL
+516 VGIRPELL
-524 EKLKAN
+524 EELRAN

-553 YGSGYG
+553 YGSRYG
-559 VGIDSEM
+559 VGIDSKTE
-566 EKGTV
+566 EGTV

>member
-1 MKKRKQTCFRDE
+1 MEKRKQTCFRDE

-45 IRKSRTMLE
+45 IRKSRAMLE
-54 HFSGEFEGVID
+54 HFSAEFEGVID
-65 SYVDENKRMAG
+65 SYVDENKKMAG
-76 ELDVEQFKGLPT
+76 ELDVELFKGRPS
-88 YKTEAVSEIYR
+88 YKTEAVSDIYR
-99 HSCANKAWLKSFLS
+99 FL
-113 SPSNFTYRGD
+113 NGQVYRGD
-123 YYLFDR
+123 YYLFDQE
-129 DRNLV
+129 RNLV
-134 FSTNSQSNV
+134 FSTNSQPNV

-234 FQNDRGKLVE
+234 FQNDRGKLAE
-244 EFRDGGSMV
+244 EFRGGGMV

-261 TDSVSVLDEEASV
+261 TGSVSVLDEEASV

-285 LCLMSLVLVGFLA
+285 LCLMSLVLMGFLA

-338 LEITSGDEF
+338 LKITSGDEF

-371 AKENMLAT
+371 AKENLLAT

-452 GDRLRYSIDLEEGSR
+452 GDRLIYSIDLEEGSR
-467 NASIPR
+467 GASIPR

-493 CLEIRISTRIQNEV
+493 CLEIRISTRIQKGV
-507 LSVIISDDG
+507 LSVIIADDG
-516 VGIRTELL
+516 VGIRPELL
-524 EKLKAN
+524 EELKAN

>member
-99 HSCANKAWLKSFLS
+99 FL
-113 SPSNFTYRGD
+113 NGQVYRGD

-410 EKMLVSL
+410 EMMLVSL

-493 CLEIRISTRIQNEV
+493 CLEIRISTRIQKEV

-516 VGIRTELL
+516 VGISTELL

>member
-76 ELDVEQFKGLPT
+76 ELDVEQFKGLPS

-99 HSCANKAWLKSFLS
+99 FL
-113 SPSNFTYRGD
+113 NGQVYRGD

-319 IYDLIGALDQVEKG
+319 IYDLALDQVEKG

-473 MTLQPIVENSI
+473 MALQPIVENSI

-516 VGIRTELL
+516 VGISTELL